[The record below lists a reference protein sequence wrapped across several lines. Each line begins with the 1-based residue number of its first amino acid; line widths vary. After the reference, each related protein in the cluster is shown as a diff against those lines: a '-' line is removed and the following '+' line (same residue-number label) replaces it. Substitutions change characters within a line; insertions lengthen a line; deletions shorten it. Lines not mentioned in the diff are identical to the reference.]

1 MIITYIHRIGWFIG
15 LVLLQVLILNNV
27 HIAGYATPFLY
38 IYFILKFDSGTSRN
52 ELMLWA
58 FFFGLTIDV
67 FADTPGM
74 NAAATVLLAFL
85 RPSLLRLFTPRDN
98 LDSFIPSFKTIGITP
113 FLKYTT
119 ASVFV
124 HSLALLSIEFFSF
137 SSIWLLLL
145 RELPLPESLAE
156 EDYRAQLLHLRQ
168 LCTELQSAADNRY
181 RDAIE
186 YYTTWAHQIK
196 TPIASMRLALQGE
209 DTALF
214 RRLLSDLS
222 RTEQYVEMVM
232 AFLRLEDA
240 PGDYV
245 FREVAL
251 DEVLRQALRRFSAEF
266 IDRRLDYTPT
276 GLTVLTD
283 EKWLC
288 FVLEQL
294 LSNALKYTREGS
306 ITVEL
311 AGERV
316 LAIRDTGIGIAPEDL
331 PRIFE
336 KGYTGQNGRADKRA
350 SGLGLYLCSRICRNL
365 GVGLTVKSTSGV
377 GTTLL
382 LDFTQYPLRVE

>member
-1 MIITYIHRIGWFIG
+1 MRFLDYLRYRRRM
-15 LVLLQVLILNNV
+15 LL
-27 HIAGYATPFLY
+27 
-38 IYFILKFDSGTSRN
+38 
-52 ELMLWA
+52 
-58 FFFGLTIDV
+58 
-67 FADTPGM
+67 
-74 NAAATVLLAFL
+74 AAAVCSVIFAASFALYRLPLRAVLYPVGLC
-85 RPSLLRLFTPRDN
+85 LLVGLGFAVWDYRRT
-98 LDSFIPSFKTIGITP
+98 
-113 FLKYTT
+113 LKRHRALTGCGDLT
-119 ASVFV
+119 A
-124 HSLALLSIEFFSF
+124 E
-137 SSIWLLLL
+137 LL
-145 RELPLPESLAE
+145 RELPPPESLAE
-156 EDYRAQLLHLRQ
+156 
-168 LCTELQSAADNRY
+168 
-181 RDAIE
+181 E

-266 IDRRLDYTPT
+266 IDRRLRLDYTPT
-276 GLTVLTD
+276 GLTVLTE

>member
-1 MIITYIHRIGWFIG
+1 
-15 LVLLQVLILNNV
+15 
-27 HIAGYATPFLY
+27 
-38 IYFILKFDSGTSRN
+38 
-52 ELMLWA
+52 
-58 FFFGLTIDV
+58 
-67 FADTPGM
+67 
-74 NAAATVLLAFL
+74 
-85 RPSLLRLFTPRDN
+85 
-98 LDSFIPSFKTIGITP
+98 
-113 FLKYTT
+113 
-119 ASVFV
+119 
-124 HSLALLSIEFFSF
+124 
-137 SSIWLLLL
+137 
-145 RELPLPESLAE
+145 
-156 EDYRAQLLHLRQ
+156 
-168 LCTELQSAADNRY
+168 
-181 RDAIE
+181 
-186 YYTTWAHQIK
+186 
-196 TPIASMRLALQGE
+196 MRLALQGE

-266 IDRRLDYTPT
+266 IDRRLRLDYTPT
-276 GLTVLTD
+276 ELTVLTD